1 MKLTIKFKK
10 KIMPKLNLFSLIYGV
25 YAWLIFFLCVI
36 LALIGV
42 SLIPTLNLRRHWVK
56 KTASLIFI
64 LCGIKIDLHGLN
76 NIPKGRV
83 LIVANHASYLDGA
96 ILHAVLPTK
105 FTFVIKSEMQSV
117 PVASYLFKRVG
128 SRFVERFK
136 PQGSFRDAR
145 KLIRAA
151 SNGESLAIFP
161 EGTFTELPGLD
172 KFRAGAFASAIKSN
186 IPLVPVV
193 IIGSRKILPA
203 NQLLPSSGDLN
214 IHILDAISPGDIAFN
229 SSRELADLSR
239 LKILEILNEPDLT
252 LKINE
257 NKH

>member
-1 MKLTIKFKK
+1 MSSKY
-10 KIMPKLNLFSLIYGV
+10 NLFSLIYGA
-25 YAWLIFFLCVI
+25 YTWMIFFLCLI

-42 SLIPTLNLRRHWVK
+42 SIIPTLNLRRRWVK
-56 KTASLIFI
+56 KTARLIFI
-64 LCGIKIDLHGLN
+64 LCGIKMDIDGLK
-76 NIPKGRV
+76 NIPEGRV
-83 LIVANHASYLDGA
+83 LLVANHASYLDGV
-96 ILHAVLPTK
+96 ILHAALPTK

-117 PVASYLFKRVG
+117 PIANYLFKRVG

-203 NQLLPSSGDLN
+203 DKYLPCSGDINIKILN
-214 IHILDAISPGDIAFN
+214 AITPGSIAFN
-229 SSRELADLSR
+229 SSRELANLSR
-239 LKILEILNEPDLT
+239 LKILEVLNEPDLT
-252 LKINE
+252 LKTNE
-257 NKH
+257 NDN